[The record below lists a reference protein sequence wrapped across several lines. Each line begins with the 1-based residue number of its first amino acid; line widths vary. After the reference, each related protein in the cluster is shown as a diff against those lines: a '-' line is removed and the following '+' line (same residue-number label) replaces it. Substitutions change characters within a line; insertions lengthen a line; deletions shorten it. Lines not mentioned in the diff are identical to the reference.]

1 MVTNSYII
9 IWIDDHF
16 KVTPPFRRKETLQIQ
31 SHLADDIVDPTDKC
45 TVITRT
51 VRKYITTWAETLTP

>member
-1 MVTNSYII
+1 MVTNSYNI
-9 IWIDDHF
+9 IWIDDPF
-16 KVTPPFRRKETLQIQ
+16 KVPPPRKKETLQIQ

-45 TVITRT
+45 TVIRT